1 MHKEDREM
9 KASELIKKLQELQ
22 LEFGDLEVKVDD
34 TWCNEQQDIDYLY
47 LAADNDEHWFNI
59 VY

>member
-1 MHKEDREM
+1 M

-34 TWCNEQQDIDYLY
+34 TLCNEQQDIDYLY
-47 LAADNDEHWFNI
+47 LAADSKETEYWFSI